1 MDLSQIPIFD
11 THAHAF
17 YPDKEEDDFRIF
29 FNNGLY
35 PPPLDIA
42 KNTLINRRVI
52 HELGE
57 IFGLSSNTNQD
68 EIAEYRNKV
77 YKADPKAY
85 IQKLIGPVK
94 IEKIIIESGFPSE
107 YYSGYEVDLNYFAEL
122 FSTKVYSA
130 YRMDIEL
137 NKILEDLP
145 STFDDAIQM
154 VDEDFNNAIK
164 MRKTIAIKTTIAYQT
179 GLDIRKTSKGEAF
192 AAFKRIKKDANMED
206 EKIIRDYFFMVF
218 IKKCKELDIP
228 MQIHTGYGSPPVLN
242 LFKAN
247 PMLLQFI
254 LADEDLREIK
264 VILVHAGYPFLKEAG
279 FMTSVYQNCYT
290 DLSIVPYFGI
300 GYKKALLDILECAPV
315 SRIIFGSDGANIP
328 ETYWFAYTHGPKILG
343 EVLSELSQSG
353 WITKNEVLEFVEMI
367 LNKNAKKIFRI

>member
-1 MDLSQIPIFD
+1 
-11 THAHAF
+11 
-17 YPDKEEDDFRIF
+17 
-29 FNNGLY
+29 Y

-57 IFGLSSNTNQD
+57 IFGLSSNTSQD
-68 EIAEYRNKV
+68 KIAEYRNKV

-85 IQKLIGPVK
+85 IQKLIGPIK

-107 YYSGYEVDLNYFAEL
+107 YYSGYEVNLNYFAEL
-122 FSTKVYSA
+122 FSTEVYSA
-130 YRMDIEL
+130 YRMDIEI

-145 STFDDAIQM
+145 STFDEAIQI
-154 VDEDFNNAIK
+154 VDEDFINAIK
-164 MRKTIAIKTTIAYQT
+164 KRKTVAIKTTIAYQT

-192 AAFKRIKKDANMED
+192 SAFKRIKKNANMED

-254 LADEDLREIK
+254 LAEEDLKEIR

-279 FMTSVYQNCYT
+279 FMTSVYQNCYA

-328 ETYWFAYTHGPKILG
+328 ETYWFAYTHGPKILD
-343 EVLSELSQSG
+343 EVLNELSQTG
-353 WITKNEVLEFVEMI
+353 WINKKEVLEFTEMI
-367 LNKNAKKIFRI
+367 LNKNAKKIFRV